1 MSAIDDPAMD
11 SLARSFLLGTARNP
25 APLGTA
31 FKDMAASSDSLS
43 ELTALALLG
52 QRMRFRKHGPPPADG
67 AADAVEDT
75 RSIVPDAVRPRM
87 RRLLSGKDTPA
98 SDIAALALA
107 DVLHS
112 RRLRPHPFDV
122 PRLAAFVKTHG
133 DLLGAYASAWA
144 ERGQERDER
153 ATGYFDSDALDA
165 TNWTSARPAARA
177 EFIAALRAR
186 EPDRARELVEVS
198 FTNDAAPVR
207 VRILSALAT
216 GLSQADAPFLES
228 LAKDR
233 APSVREEAQRLLK
246 FIPGGSAAEGRL
258 RDLIERTKASN
269 AGLLRRRKALTLE
282 LPANLQRAVQPGS
295 VDPARRWAVDEY
307 AGIGLDAM
315 AAAFGLPVA
324 EMIAAADNDTAL
336 IALFARQASIE
347 RRFDI
352 LAAIVRNH
360 AADAWIDAIGTG
372 EVAELRDDAT
382 IDQWCAAGLAPQLWP
397 SLPYPMVLEGLYRFL
412 RRPLPEP
419 QARELLKSK
428 AFASLRDASYPTA
441 FLGWS
446 CLVIAALVSPALRP
460 ELQTAFSHLPPDETS
475 RAILLLDCLTLFDPP
490 HTSS

>member
-1 MSAIDDPAMD
+1 MSAIDDPSMD
-11 SLARSFLLGTARNP
+11 SLTRSFLLGTARNP

-31 FKDMAASSDSLS
+31 FKDIAATAPS
-43 ELTALALLG
+43 ELAALALLG
-52 QRMRFRKHGPPPADG
+52 QRMRFRKHGPPPADSAG
-67 AADAVEDT
+67 DIIEDN
-75 RSIVPDAVRPRM
+75 RSIVSDAVRPRM
-87 RRLLSGKDTPA
+87 RRLLSGKDTPT

-107 DVLHS
+107 DVLHR

-122 PRLAAFVKTHG
+122 PRLAAFVKAHG

-177 EFIAALRAR
+177 EFIASLRAR
-186 EPDRARELVEVS
+186 EPDRARELVEAS

-207 VRILSALAT
+207 VRILGVLAT

-246 FIPGGSAAEGRL
+246 FIPGNAAAEARL
-258 RDLIERTKASN
+258 RDLIERTKTSN

-282 LPANLQRAVQPGS
+282 LPANLQRAQHPGAI
-295 VDPARRWAVDEY
+295 DQARRWAVDEY

-324 EMIAAADNDTAL
+324 EMIAAAANDTAL
-336 IALFARQASIE
+336 LALFARQASME
-347 RRFDI
+347 HRFDI
-352 LAAIVRNH
+352 LAEIVRNH
-360 AADAWIDAIGTG
+360 AADAWIDAVGTS
-372 EVAELRDDAT
+372 EVVELRDEPMIEA
-382 IDQWCAAGLAPQLWP
+382 WCAAALAPQLWP
-397 SLPYPMVLEGLYRFL
+397 QLPYPMVMEALYCFL

-441 FLGWS
+441 FLGMS
-446 CLVIAALVSPALRP
+446 CLVIAALVPAALRS

-475 RAILLLDCLTLFDPP
+475 RANLLLDCLTLLDPLQ
-490 HTSS
+490 SSS